1 MLIFL
6 SIVMFSCLDGY
17 PYILLFFAKR
27 DNLFF
32 LMLFFLGKGPPPA
45 GYRPKPCGCWPPP
58 SKAKKEDV
66 FLWITTFAPLSVCVA
81 MSRAYIGYGL
91 QNALREELLNRG
103 IKKSMATVITQ
114 VRVDE
119 NDPAF
124 LNPTKLVRHFV
135 SQEEAL
141 EAQNNKI
148 PVVEAPDG
156 GTAG

>member
-1 MLIFL
+1 M
-6 SIVMFSCLDGY
+6 
-17 PYILLFFAKR
+17 
-27 DNLFF
+27 
-32 LMLFFLGKGPPPA
+32 
-45 GYRPKPCGCWPPP
+45 
-58 SKAKKEDV
+58 
-66 FLWITTFAPLSVCVA
+66 A

-124 LNPTKLVRHFV
+124 LNPTKPVGHFM

-141 EAQNNKI
+141 EARNNKI
-148 PVVEAPDG
+148 PVVEAPG
-156 GTAG
+156 GDTAG